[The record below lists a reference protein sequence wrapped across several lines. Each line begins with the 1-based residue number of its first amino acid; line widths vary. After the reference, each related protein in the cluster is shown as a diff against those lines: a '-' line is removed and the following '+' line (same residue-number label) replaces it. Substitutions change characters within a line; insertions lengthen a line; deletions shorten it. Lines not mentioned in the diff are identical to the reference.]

1 MRDGGS
7 FARVT
12 GVLFLTFLATGL
24 WSPQLAVYAERTLG
38 ATTGEIGLVIAAFQ
52 ITSLASQ
59 YWWGQRTDRLGRRK
73 PLLLLGTAGLA
84 LAYVGVA
91 AAPTWGWLIVARML
105 EGVALAA
112 YSTGSLA
119 LVGDLLENQ
128 ANRGRLM
135 GLYRMF
141 GSLAFSIAALSG
153 GLLADNVGARAPF
166 AVAAACYALALLLS
180 SQIREQPSAPPE
192 PLAAPETTHDQ
203 PPAAQ
208 QRRVLG
214 PFLGLAFMWTFGMG
228 AVVSLWPVY
237 MGRLGYSKTDVG
249 ALWALA
255 ALGEVPCLMLA
266 GYLSD
271 VWGRKRVL
279 LLGLSGMACV
289 FAAYTLSAAG
299 AWMIGV
305 QMVRSFTYS
314 CFEAPALLY
323 ATDLGLRQQRGRLA
337 GLYYSAN
344 GVGGIAG
351 ATIGG
356 AAAQYIGLP
365 LMYRGVVVLMLLTA
379 LVVARI
385 MPGVRAENTSAD
397 RTDALQRIERKPQ
410 NTSAD

>member
-1 MRDGGS
+1 
-7 FARVT
+7 T
-12 GVLFLTFLATGL
+12 
-24 WSPQLAVYAERTLG
+24 
-38 ATTGEIGLVIAAFQ
+38 
-52 ITSLASQ
+52 
-59 YWWGQRTDRLGRRK
+59 
-73 PLLLLGTAGLA
+73 
-84 LAYVGVA
+84 
-91 AAPTWGWLIVARML
+91 
-105 EGVALAA
+105 
-112 YSTGSLA
+112 
-119 LVGDLLENQ
+119 
-128 ANRGRLM
+128 
-135 GLYRMF
+135 
-141 GSLAFSIAALSG
+141 
-153 GLLADNVGARAPF
+153 
-166 AVAAACYALALLLS
+166 
-180 SQIREQPSAPPE
+180 
-192 PLAAPETTHDQ
+192 Q
-203 PPAAQ
+203 PPATQ

-214 PFLGLAFMWTFGMG
+214 PFLGLAFMWMFGMG

-237 MGRLGYSKTDVG
+237 MGRLGYSQTDVG

-305 QMVRSFTYS
+305 QIVRSFTYS

-356 AAAQYIGLP
+356 VAAQAVGLP

-385 MPGVRAENTSAD
+385 MPGVRPAQAEPEKKTVSLA
-397 RTDALQRIERKPQ
+397 
-410 NTSAD
+410 